1 MKNRLYLPKE
11 YNMEQPN
18 IQMDLATMAL
28 KGKRYMEAESIYMQ
42 IATQTNSPE
51 AWVGMGVCKLYQLA
65 DGRTMDE
72 VIFCINKAKQLNPDL
87 KLEIENQLIINCQ
100 ILLNAYLNIFEQSLV
115 KHQELKRQA
124 MTGAILAGVSMAVGS
139 NSKSTFNT
147 IASLAGTGAGVGV
160 AVDAFNKM
168 DSLNEIRNYILS
180 KCDEI
185 HNGLKLNIDTSNQ
198 TWLEYNGFVN
208 KLIANVQSS
217 IELNHTSG
225 KWYMD
230 KNKLIIIT
238 IFVWP
243 VGLYGW
249 YLRSKKV

>member
-1 MKNRLYLPKE
+1 
-11 YNMEQPN
+11 
-18 IQMDLATMAL
+18 
-28 KGKRYMEAESIYMQ
+28 
-42 IATQTNSPE
+42 
-51 AWVGMGVCKLYQLA
+51 
-65 DGRTMDE
+65 
-72 VIFCINKAKQLNPDL
+72 
-87 KLEIENQLIINCQ
+87 
-100 ILLNAYLNIFEQSLV
+100 
-115 KHQELKRQA
+115 
-124 MTGAILAGVSMAVGS
+124 
-139 NSKSTFNT
+139 
-147 IASLAGTGAGVGV
+147 LAGTGAGVGV